1 MSRRM
6 TIFASL
12 VLLAGA
18 VAAAPDPADAQQ
30 WSGGMHERAA
40 WGWGPQVYLGWRA
53 PYYAPPYTLA
63 QPRRCRWQMVRVWSR
78 GHWRWSRLWACW

>member
-40 WGWGPQVYLGWRA
+40 WGWGPQVYLG
-53 PYYAPPYTLA
+53 
-63 QPRRCRWQMVRVWSR
+63 
-78 GHWRWSRLWACW
+78 